1 MNFYETL
8 FIIHPALESGHL
20 KDILNS
26 IDENLKSLGC
36 KTLSVEIWGKKR
48 LAYLIENQ
56 KYGTYVQFQF
66 SGNGSGTRDFET
78 ELQHNANVL
87 SYLTTSISKAEI
99 IEQENDIE
107 TQIAGHSREGNGANV
122 IEEKKTSESENQDSK
137 KETKNTDE
145 LADKEEKKT
154 SESENQDSKKETK
167 NTDEL
172 ADKEVATSEKEEKP
186 SDEETNVNVEENN
199 STESNEE

>member
-145 LADKEEKKT
+145 LADKE
-154 SESENQDSKKETK
+154 
-167 NTDEL
+167 
-172 ADKEVATSEKEEKP
+172 VATSEKEEKP